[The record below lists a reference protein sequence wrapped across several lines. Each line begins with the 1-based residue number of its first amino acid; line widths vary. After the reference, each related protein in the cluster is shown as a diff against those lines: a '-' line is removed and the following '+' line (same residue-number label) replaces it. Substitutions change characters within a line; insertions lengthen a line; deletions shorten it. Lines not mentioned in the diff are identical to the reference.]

1 MVSIQELYELFLQ
14 NPKVTKDTREEVK
27 GSIYFALT
35 GPNFNGNKF
44 AEEALAQGAAY
55 AVVDD
60 LSVLNQP
67 DHPKLLHVENV
78 LRSLQQLASFH
89 RDHIQAPVLAITG
102 SNGKTTTKE
111 LVAKVLSKKFKVHY
125 TKGNYNNHIGLP
137 LTILQIHP
145 KVEFVVLEM
154 GASAQKEIAGYCTI
168 AKPDYGLIT
177 NVGRAHLEGFGGEEG
192 VRKGKGELYD
202 YLAKNQGVVFVNS
215 DEPFLDRMAQR
226 VSDRMSYHSGAQ
238 AQTFKKNIAIQLVRT
253 EPNVICRFRG
263 NDQQEYMIESTLM
276 GRHNFMNIMSAVAVG
291 TYFEVPDL
299 QIKRAI
305 ELYQPTNNRSQIFRF
320 EGVKYVKDAYNAN
333 PDSMKSMVQSFA
345 AWKDPHKVLVLGDM
359 LELGSASEEAHQQI
373 VDLVTQ
379 LQNIEEVY
387 LVGDQFCKTLAP
399 SKVRKYL
406 TVDALLKEWKHAT
419 FRGKTV
425 LLKGSRGIAL
435 EKLVDL

>member
-27 GSIYFALT
+27 DSIYFALT

-44 AEEALAQGAAY
+44 AEEALEQGAAY

-60 LSVLNQP
+60 LSVLNQA

-89 RDHIQAPVLAITG
+89 RDHIKAPVLAITG

-137 LTILQIHP
+137 LTILQINA

-154 GASAQKEIAGYCTI
+154 GASAQKEIASYCTI

-192 VRKGKGELYD
+192 VRKGKGELYE

-215 DEPFLDRMAQR
+215 DERYLDRMAQKVPNR
-226 VSDRMSYHSGAQ
+226 ISYHSGAK
-238 AQTFKKNIAIQLVRT
+238 AHTSKKNIAIQIVRT
-253 EPNVICRFRG
+253 EPNVLCRFQG
-263 NDQQEYMIESTLM
+263 NDQQEYIIESTLM

-291 TYFEVPDL
+291 TYFEVSDA

-333 PDSMKSMVQSFA
+333 PDSMKSMVESFA
-345 AWKDPHKVLVLGDM
+345 AWDDPHKVLVLGDM
-359 LELGSASEEAHQQI
+359 LELGRASELAHQQI
-373 VDLVTQ
+373 VDFVAQ

-387 LVGDQFCKTLAP
+387 LVGNQFYKTLTP
-399 SKVRKYL
+399 PKIRKYV
-406 TVDALLKEWKHAT
+406 TVDSLLQEWRHST

-435 EKLVDL
+435 EKLVQL